1 MLEDDKCSKENKA
14 GKGNKKHYGGVTLR
28 LSVREIL
35 AEKRKLG
42 RDEGVNN
49 VDVCVVGEE

>member
-14 GKGNKKHYGGVTLR
+14 GKGNKKHDGGVTLR